1 MGKPQK
7 KTLKLKK
14 GRLQMK
20 KTLIASAIAAATL
33 TSNAFAMDPAS
44 DLAMMLDSMPTIYG
58 NVQLVNVSTDTSTT
72 GAPDES
78 DSEFVDNGSTIGFK
92 HSHEISDGLTG
103 YVVAEME
110 FTADEKSKTGGL
122 NRLDEAYIGLKGD
135 FGDVRIGSDESV
147 YQWIDIVDTFEAVG
161 ISGGGGDNAQGDA
174 VNYVSPELAD
184 GLKIGITAPLD
195 TKGTDAFSGTLAGM
209 FEMDNMAFGLA
220 YSLGRDTVDDA
231 IGLSGSIGLDDLTL
245 KAQYETATDD
255 YMALM
260 ASYAM
265 GANGFTL
272 GYAMTSFDLSTK
284 EDQSELYLQAMHN
297 LSDQIYVY
305 LEYKMTTDSAGVKGT
320 DLDQLAVGAAYA
332 F

>member
-1 MGKPQK
+1 
-7 KTLKLKK
+7 
-14 GRLQMK
+14 MK

-33 TSNAFAMDPAS
+33 TSNAFAMDPAT
-44 DLAMMLDSMPTIYG
+44 DLAKMLDSMPTIYG
-58 NVQLVNVSTDTSTT
+58 NVQLVNVTTDTTMT
-72 GAPDES
+72 GAADES

-92 HSHEISDGLTG
+92 HSHQISEGLTG
-103 YVVAEME
+103 YVLAEFE
-110 FTADEKSKTGGL
+110 FAADEKGDGGI
-122 NRLDEAYIGLKGD
+122 NWLDEAYIGLKGD

-161 ISGGGGDNAQGDA
+161 IAGGKGGNDNDQGDI
-174 VNYVSPELAD
+174 VSYVSPELAD

-195 TKGTDAFSGTLAGM
+195 TKGTDAYSGTLAGM

-220 YSLGRDTVDDA
+220 YSLGRDSVDDA

-272 GYAMTSFDLSTK
+272 GYAMTSYDLSTK
-284 EDQSELYLQAMHN
+284 EDQSQLYLQAMHS
-297 LSDQIYVY
+297 LSDQMYVY
-305 LEYKMTTDSAGVKGT
+305 VEYMMTTDSKGTDGT
-320 DLDQLAVGAAYA
+320 DLDQLAIGAAYA